1 MSIVRSN
8 HVMRSALVRAAIMY
22 TAVTLVATYPVIVHL
37 RAAVPQDLGDPL
49 LSASIL
55 WWNAHVLPLSERWW
69 NGFAFYPATGT
80 IAFSDHR
87 LGLSLLASPLQWLG
101 CGPITAYNVAWLAT
115 FPLCALAAHAL
126 VLTLT
131 QRQDAALIGGL
142 AYGFNPYRVAH
153 LAHLEL
159 LAAFG
164 MPLALAALHR
174 FANDRRSGWIGILA
188 MALVVQGLCTTYYL
202 MFFCVFLA
210 LWVLW
215 FVRVPEWRVGIAIL
229 AGCLASAVA
238 IGPILLGYWRIH
250 QHYGFARILPEVLF
264 YSADVSSLFAGT
276 TLLSV
281 WHRTASI
288 NPSPELQ
295 LFPGLTITLLAVIGL
310 ATGIRREPDSRD
322 SWRWVS
328 LTLLLIACM
337 FAIVAWSTVAHRPL
351 GVHGRRPA
359 DWDHGALQTDHH
371 GAAGARGE
379 SRRTTLGPC
388 GVATPL
394 HARVLC
400 SRGRISGTCAVSV
413 PSQLSSAG
421 NFCINHP
428 TSGS

>member
-1 MSIVRSN
+1 MSVVRCN
-8 HVMRSALVRAAIMY
+8 HMVRSALVRAAIVY
-22 TAVTLVATYPVIVHL
+22 TAVTLVATYPLIVHL
-37 RAAVPQDLGDPL
+37 RAAVPRDLGDPL
-49 LSASIL
+49 LSAAIL

-69 NGFAFYPATGT
+69 SGFAFYPATGT

-87 LGLSLLASPLQWLG
+87 LGMSLLASPLQWLG

-115 FPLCALAAHAL
+115 FPLCALAAHVL

-153 LAHLEL
+153 FAHLEL

-164 MPLALAALHR
+164 MPLALVALHR

-202 MFFCVFLA
+202 LFFCVFLA

-229 AGCLASAVA
+229 AGCLACAVA
-238 IGPILLGYWRIH
+238 IGPILVGYWQIH
-250 QHYGFARILPEVLF
+250 QQYGFARILPEVLF

-322 SWRWVS
+322 PWRWVS
-328 LTLLLIACM
+328 LTLLLVACV
-337 FAIVAWSTVAHRPL
+337 FAIVAWSTVYIGPWAFTVGGLRIGTTVPFKPITTALLALAGSLAARPWARAAW
-351 GVHGRRPA
+351 RRRSTLA
-359 DWDHGALQTDHH
+359 FYVL
-371 GAAGARGE
+371 AAGFLVPVQ
-379 SRRTTLGPC
+379 SRSQADFLRQ
-388 GVATPL
+388 A
-394 HARVLC
+394 
-400 SRGRISGTCAVSV
+400 ISV
-413 PSQLSSAG
+413 
-421 NFCINHP
+421 
-428 TSGS
+428 

>member
-1 MSIVRSN
+1 MVERIR
-8 HVMRSALVRAAIMY
+8 
-22 TAVTLVATYPVIVHL
+22 
-37 RAAVPQDLGDPL
+37 
-49 LSASIL
+49 
-55 WWNAHVLPLSERWW
+55 VLPGDRHDCIFGSPPRHE
-69 NGFAFYPATGT
+69 PAGL
-80 IAFSDHR
+80 AVAVAGLWSDH
-87 LGLSLLASPLQWLG
+87 G
-101 CGPITAYNVAWLAT
+101 INVAWLAT
-115 FPLCALAAHAL
+115 FPLCALAAHVL

-164 MPLALAALHR
+164 MPLALVALHR

-202 MFFCVFLA
+202 LFFCVFLA

-229 AGCLASAVA
+229 AGCLACAVA
-238 IGPILLGYWRIH
+238 IGPVLVGYWHIH

-281 WHRTASI
+281 WHRTAAI
-288 NPSPELQ
+288 NRSPELQ

-322 SWRWVS
+322 PWRWVS
-328 LTLLLIACM
+328 LTLLLVACV
-337 FAIVAWSTVAHRPL
+337 FAIVAWSTVYIGPWAFTVGGLRIGTTVPFKPITTALLALAGGSPHDP
-351 GVHGRRPA
+351 GPVRRG
-359 DWDHGALQTDHH
+359 D
-371 GAAGARGE
+371 AAPR
-379 SRRTTLGPC
+379 SRSM
-388 GVATPL
+388 
-394 HARVLC
+394 C
-400 SRGRISGTCAVSV
+400 SRPDFWTCAVSV
-413 PSQLSSAG
+413 PSRLSSAG
-421 NFCINHP
+421 NFCINHL